1 MLVAPRLD
9 ELPPLAQPCS
19 AVRLTTKT
27 SRAVSKSRPKNMRKA
42 GGKLAVLLRADILFA
57 DILELWDLRI

>member
-42 GGKLAVLLRADILFA
+42 GGKLAVLLAVLLRADILIA
-57 DILELWDLRI
+57 